1 MVRAKIDLRP
11 RVEGY
16 ALYEVIG
23 NNGKNLLC
31 YSFIYVFFCCIL
43 QMRGKKNVLFAFFL
57 IETNLF

>member
-23 NNGKNLLC
+23 NNGKYFLLIHPP
-31 YSFIYVFFCCIL
+31 FWP
-43 QMRGKKNVLFAFFL
+43 
-57 IETNLF
+57 